1 MRSFGLRTLLLLI
14 ILSACGAFKTSTP
27 SRSTASIT
35 DSQDNLIQDLEDKLD
50 QIHIYQVIGQ
60 KQLYLFDEQIESTEI
75 ENVYDRP
82 AYLKLQVIRTQ
93 VDELEHSITN
103 SVDELNSDK
112 ANSTSQKK
120 KFAIFSKIQNFA
132 KTSSI
137 HQLSVENLMNQFNL
151 KQVEK
156 RNLKKSVSIPEIE
169 KEISELSST
178 TQYQVFEKNIEH
190 MSYMLESRSDD
201 SGKRIYPSSS
211 KAGNITGNEFPAKVW
226 SLTFDDGPKEET
238 SAQILESLKKFGL
251 KATFFQLT
259 NRAQANPKMAKMI
272 RDEGMEIAS
281 HSFSHLQLTKVG
293 TTTLEKEISLAAKG
307 LSKLHDKEIKFFRLP
322 YGAGVSAPNI
332 REKIAEN
339 GLVHVFWNV
348 DTLDWMSQPPSK
360 IVARTIALMKKT
372 KNDSGVLLFHDI
384 HQRTAEAVPEIME
397 YLKQENRRVCTLDE
411 IVTQLNQRAETV
423 CP

>member
-1 MRSFGLRTLLLLI
+1 MRFFGLTLLLLL
-14 ILSACGAFKTSTP
+14 ILSACGAFKTTTP

-35 DSQDNLIQDLEDKLD
+35 DSQDNLIQDLEDKLH

-60 KQLYLFDEQIESTEI
+60 KQLHLFDEQIESTEI
-75 ENVYDRP
+75 EDIYDRP

-93 VDELEHSITN
+93 VDELEHNIADSI
-103 SVDELNSDK
+103 DELNSDK
-112 ANSTSQKK
+112 DNNTSLKK
-120 KFAIFSKIQNFA
+120 KLAIFSKIITFA
-132 KTSSI
+132 QTSSI
-137 HQLSVENLMNQFNL
+137 HQLSVENLINHFNL

-156 RNLKKSVSIPEIE
+156 TSLKKSVSISDIE
-169 KEISELSST
+169 KEISDLSSS

-190 MSYMLESRSDD
+190 MSYMLESKLDD
-201 SGKRIYPSSS
+201 TGKRFYPSSS

-238 SAQILESLKKFGL
+238 SSQILESLKKYGL

-259 NRAQANPKMAKMI
+259 KRAKANPSIAKII
-272 RDEGMEIAS
+272 RDQGMEIAS

-293 TTTLEKEISLAAKG
+293 STTLDKEISLAVKD
-307 LSKLHDKEIKFFRLP
+307 LSKLHDEEIKFFRLP
-322 YGAGVSAPNI
+322 YGAGISSPKI
-332 REKIAEN
+332 REKIADN

-384 HQRTAEAVPEIME
+384 HQRTAEAVPQIMD
-397 YLKQENRRVCTLDE
+397 YLKQGNRRVCTLE
-411 IVTQLNQRAETV
+411 QIVTQINQRADTV